1 MIPKEL
7 INTILLDYE
16 KTREENKK
24 IHAEKL
30 NMLYS
35 QFPQLNEIK
44 KQLETLGLQ
53 LTSTVLKRPNDSE
66 KIIAEFEKKTH
77 ALLQERA
84 YLMTENNIPLDS
96 IELQYDCIHCKD
108 TGYLE
113 NNKKCSC
120 FNQKLVNH
128 LYDMSNIKETIELE
142 NFNTFNIQVFSDS
155 SSGEIST
162 QRDNITQILAS
173 IENYTYNFSPL
184 KSRNLLF
191 YGPTGQGKTFFCN
204 SIAKYLMDKGYL
216 VIYQTAFRLIDIIE
230 KYRFS
235 PKTEFSKNKYNLL
248 FDADLLILDDL
259 GTEFNN
265 SFTNTEIFNIINGR
279 LLSKRAT
286 IISTNLTLGEI
297 EKVYS
302 KRVSSRI
309 YGNFDIYKFY
319 GPDVRWNT
327 R

>member
-7 INTILLDYE
+7 ISTILLEYE
-16 KTREENKK
+16 KTREDNKK

-30 NMLYS
+30 NVLYS
-35 QFPQLNEIK
+35 RVPRLREIK
-44 KQLETLGLQ
+44 NSLETMGIQ
-53 LTSTVLKRPNDSE
+53 LTSMVLKKPNDSE
-66 KIIAEFEKKTH
+66 KIIEEFERKTQN
-77 ALLQERA
+77 LLKERA
-84 YLMTENNIPLDS
+84 YLMTENNIPLDYLN
-96 IELQYDCIHCKD
+96 LQYDCVHCKD

-113 NNKKCSC
+113 NNKKCPC

-128 LYDMSNIKETIELE
+128 LYNMSNIKDTIEAE
-142 NFNTFNIQVFSDS
+142 NFNTFNIHVFSDS
-155 SSGEIST
+155 PSGEISS
-162 QRDNITQILAS
+162 QRENITQILAS
-173 IENYTYNFSPL
+173 IEDYTYNFSPL

-235 PKTEFSKNKYNLL
+235 AKTELSKNKYNLL

-279 LLSKRAT
+279 LLSKRPT
-286 IISTNLTLGEI
+286 IISTNLTLSEI

-319 GPDVRWNT
+319 GPDVRWNK
-327 R
+327 